1 MLSGYFMPVLEIIV
15 DTVQDAIEAEK
26 GGATHLTV
34 LSHYPSTGVT
44 PSIGM
49 VAQIQRLVS
58 LPLVILVRPHTRNSI
73 PCSQDIETCV
83 SDIKAMNA
91 LGIQD
96 FLIEFIDQE
105 NNPNQQA
112 IEMIFRCCASIR
124 LHSHFAWQYS
134 RNRAATIEKLIQ
146 LGFVSI
152 RTSGKTNSN
161 SWFDNDVTRSIEGI
175 CSIRDLVGK
184 RTSVYLTGGI
194 TTANVSHL
202 TTSTAIFDLQI
213 GRGVRSPNNSH
224 SPVKSSLVAEIRSKQ
239 MKAYKEFIIE
249 NNTDKI

>member
-1 MLSGYFMPVLEIIV
+1 MPVLEIIV

-49 VAQIQRLVS
+49 VAQIQKQVN
-58 LPLVILVRPHTRNSI
+58 LPLVILIRPHTRNSI
-73 PCSQDIETCV
+73 PSNQDIDTSI
-83 SDIKAMNA
+83 SDIEAMKT

-96 FLIEFIDQE
+96 FLIEFIDQD
-105 NNPNQQA
+105 NNPNQHA
-112 IEMIFRCCASIR
+112 IEMIHKHCAFIR

-134 RNRAATIEKLIQ
+134 RNRAATIEKLVQ

-152 RTSGKTNSN
+152 RTSGRTNTN
-161 SWFDNDVTRSIEGI
+161 SWFDNDAIRSIENI
-175 CSIRDLVGK
+175 CSIRDLVGD
-184 RTSVYLTGGI
+184 RSTVYLTGGI
-194 TTANVSHL
+194 TTTNITQLIA
-202 TTSTAIFDLQI
+202 STQIFNIQI

-224 SPVKSSLVAEIRSKQ
+224 SPVNSSLVTKIRSRQLKVYNENIKQ
-239 MKAYKEFIIE
+239 RDDSK
-249 NNTDKI
+249 

>member
-1 MLSGYFMPVLEIIV
+1 MPVLEIIV
-15 DTVQDAIEAEK
+15 DTVQDAIEAER

-49 VAQIQRLVS
+49 VAQIQTKVS
-58 LPLVILVRPHTRNSI
+58 LPLVILIRPHTRNSI
-73 PCSQDIETCV
+73 PCGEDIETCV

-96 FLIEFIDQE
+96 FLIEFIDQD

-112 IEMIFRCCASIR
+112 IEKLYRCCTSIR

-134 RNRAATIEKLIQ
+134 RNHVATIEKLIQ
-146 LGFVSI
+146 LGFVSV
-152 RTSGKTNSN
+152 RTSGRTNTN
-161 SWFDNDVTRSIEGI
+161 TWFDNDANRSIEGI

-184 RTSVYLTGGI
+184 RTSLYLTGGI
-194 TTANVSHL
+194 TTANVTHL
-202 TTSTAIFDLQI
+202 TKSTAIFDLQI

-224 SPVKSSLVAEIRSKQ
+224 SPVKSSLVAEIRSQQ
-239 MKAYKEFIIE
+239 MQAYKKYLIE
-249 NNTDKI
+249 NNVDKI

>member
-1 MLSGYFMPVLEIIV
+1 MPVLEIIV

-49 VAQIQRLVS
+49 VAQIRDRVT
-58 LPLVILVRPHTRNSI
+58 LPLIVLIRPHTRNSI
-73 PCSQDIETCV
+73 PCNQDIETCV
-83 SDIKAMNA
+83 SDMKAMKA

-105 NNPNQQA
+105 NNPNRQA
-112 IEMIFRCCASIR
+112 IEMINKNCGPVR

-134 RNRAATIEKLIQ
+134 RNRVQIIEKLVQ
-146 LGFVSI
+146 LRFVSI
-152 RTSGKTNSN
+152 RTSGITNSS
-161 SWFDNDVTRSIEGI
+161 SWFDNNAVRSIENI
-175 CSIRDLVGK
+175 CSIRNLIGK

-194 TTANVSHL
+194 TATNVAYL
-202 TTSTAIFDLQI
+202 TTSTEIFDLQI

-224 SPVKSSLVAEIRSKQ
+224 SPVKSSLVADIRSRQ
-239 MKAYKEFIIE
+239 IKAYKEH
-249 NNTDKI
+249 NPKNHNDKN

>member
-1 MLSGYFMPVLEIIV
+1 MPVLEIIV

-49 VAQIQRLVS
+49 VAQIQKKVS
-58 LPLVILVRPHTRNSI
+58 LPLIILVRPHTRNSI
-73 PCSQDIETCV
+73 PCGQDIETCV
-83 SDIKAMNA
+83 SDIKAMKT

-96 FLIEFIDQE
+96 FLIEFIDQD

-112 IEMIFRCCASIR
+112 IEKINHCCAPIR

-152 RTSGKTNSN
+152 RTSGRTNTN
-161 SWFDNDVTRSIEGI
+161 SWFDNDATRSVESI

-184 RTSVYLTGGI
+184 RSSVYLTGGI
-194 TTANVSHL
+194 TAANVTHL
-202 TTSTAIFDLQI
+202 ITSTAIFDLQI

-224 SPVKSSLVAEIRSKQ
+224 SPVKSSLVTEIRSRQ
-239 MKAYKEFIIE
+239 MKAFQEYIKE
-249 NNTDKI
+249 NSVDKI